1 MKHRKQKKPTKNM
14 PPSSKTLWN
23 WAMNRFHLSP
33 EELAKAQAIEF
44 TPALMDEMAMGRCIR
59 RSPYDKLPMHATPG
73 QIKKIKRAIRER
85 FAAKIE
91 SKQGQLVPIT
101 PILIPAELKVR
112 IDIQCRSEGLKLEQ
126 EIRKFLE
133 TRFAAVAAAA

>member
-14 PPSSKTLWN
+14 PPSSKTQWN
-23 WAMNRFHLSP
+23 GSMTRFHLSP
-33 EELAKAQAIEF
+33 EELAMAQAIEF

-59 RSPYDKLPMHATPG
+59 RSPYDPLPRHATPG

-85 FAAKIE
+85 YAAKIE
-91 SKQGQLVPIT
+91 SKQGQLVPLG

-112 IDIQCRSEGLKLEQ
+112 IDIQCGSEGVKLEE

>member
-1 MKHRKQKKPTKNM
+1 MKHRKQKKPTKQAL
-14 PPSSKTLWN
+14 PSSTTAWN
-23 WAMNRFHLSP
+23 RAKSRFHLSP

-85 FAAKIE
+85 YAAKIE
-91 SKQGQLVPIT
+91 SKQAQLVPIT

-112 IDIQCRSEGLKLEQ
+112 IDLQCAREGLKLED
-126 EIRKFLE
+126 EIRRLLE
-133 TRFAAVAAAA
+133 TRFAAAA